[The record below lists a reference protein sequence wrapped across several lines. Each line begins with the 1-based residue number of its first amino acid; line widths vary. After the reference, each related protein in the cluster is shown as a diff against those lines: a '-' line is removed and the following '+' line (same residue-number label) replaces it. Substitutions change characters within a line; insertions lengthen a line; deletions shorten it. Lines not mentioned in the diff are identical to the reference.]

1 MQVGRWALAAWD
13 RGILTNR
20 HELLKAEASLK
31 AVVAGQDALERK
43 LNLLEAHQKEVHDAL
58 ASIENEAERLLL
70 PELSLLDGDATERD
84 RLYARAEAVSSLL
97 QSLGSELHDTVADTN
112 QLGTATL
119 SNTRNTPM
127 ATIVQILNNQLQA
140 TRPSD
145 CSQAWTHQASSQDEQ
160 EWETVSTQMLIIVRH
175 GESEYNKAVLESKH
189 YSDPLIFDPRL
200 THKGLAQCKELQQK
214 LATILADKRQE
225 FGEPLWV

>member
-1 MQVGRWALAAWD
+1 MWSWSVTPKPLYSMQ
-13 RGILTNR
+13 
-20 HELLKAEASLK
+20 
-31 AVVAGQDALERK
+31 
-43 LNLLEAHQKEVHDAL
+43 EVHDAL

-140 TRPSD
+140 LTQVETRISELGTKLQHL
-145 CSQAWTHQASSQDEQ
+145 STTSS
-160 EWETVSTQMLIIVRH
+160 
-175 GESEYNKAVLESKH
+175 A
-189 YSDPLIFDPRL
+189 
-200 THKGLAQCKELQQK
+200 
-214 LATILADKRQE
+214 
-225 FGEPLWV
+225 